1 MSTNLNERFDALILK
16 LRQVNPFILMG
27 GVALL
32 APFMTIFL
40 ALVSHVFPALAV
52 YGNPVVRFSAAHH
65 YFVAVIIGP
74 PVETAIFQS
83 SVLLLTINLL
93 KLGRLN
99 GALISTAIF
108 IGQHGYSPG
117 YMVGII
123 PSAVGFALLYLVR
136 MHKGGRPWLSVTLAH
151 ALSNAI
157 VFIISWSHR
166 W

>member
-1 MSTNLNERFDALILK
+1 MPTNLNERFDALILK

-32 APFMTIFL
+32 APLMTIL
-40 ALVSHVFPALAV
+40 LTLVSHVFPALAM
-52 YGNPVVRFSAAHH
+52 YGNPAARLSAAHH
-65 YFVAVIIGP
+65 YFVAVVIGP
-74 PVETAIFQS
+74 AVETALFQS
-83 SVLLLTINLL
+83 LVFLLTINLL
-93 KLGRLN
+93 NLGRLN

-117 YMVGII
+117 YMVGVT

-157 VFIISWSHR
+157 AFIISWSHR